1 MTKSL
6 EVSQHLLPFPPARP
20 RPRARSLTRA
30 TKQGLVKDLDELTEK
45 VRTPFFG
52 TLNVLLREQSCQ
64 VDGMT
69 ADLDI
74 NALLIGAASQVP

>member
-1 MTKSL
+1 MEPKLNEVEQTASRAVGSLETLKTRVALETEELKSGVTKSL
-6 EVSQHLLPFPPARP
+6 E
-20 RPRARSLTRA
+20 
-30 TKQGLVKDLDELTEK
+30 GLVKDLDELTEK
-45 VRTPFFG
+45 
-52 TLNVLLREQSCQ
+52 

>member
-1 MTKSL
+1 MKTRVALETEELKSGVTKSL
-6 EVSQHLLPFPPARP
+6 E
-20 RPRARSLTRA
+20 
-30 TKQGLVKDLDELTEK
+30 GLVKDLDELTEK
-45 VRTPFFG
+45 
-52 TLNVLLREQSCQ
+52 

>member
-1 MTKSL
+1 MK
-6 EVSQHLLPFPPARP
+6 E
-20 RPRARSLTRA
+20 
-30 TKQGLVKDLDELTEK
+30 LDELTEK
-45 VRTPFFG
+45 VRTPLFG